1 MTQGFQSGA
10 ASAPGKLFLTGEY
23 AVLEGA
29 PAILAPVPHRAKA
42 SLGPAAKGKGG
53 IHITAAKAMQMPIAD
68 LDKAPLVQAVVEAAQ
83 SAGASPGLKALLG
96 GKARLA
102 ADTAAFHAGDKKLG
116 LGGSAAIAVAL
127 LRCLCPDLDKPALLP
142 LAQQAHK
149 RFQQGR
155 GSGADIALSLHEEP
169 IVFEGASVRPA
180 CLPQGLQLLC
190 IWTGK
195 PSSSAELLRK
205 LAAFA
210 KREPKACRQAMQ
222 RLAEAAASAAQ
233 ALPQGTQDFLL
244 AVQQYG
250 QSLLEFSEATG
261 LGFYS
266 APHLALRKQVE
277 SAACIYKPSGAG
289 GGDFGIA
296 FAASHEPIAALQAQ
310 LAGAGLMNFLCQP
323 RTQET

>member
-1 MTQGFQSGA
+1 MTHSFQGCT

-29 PAILAPVPHRAKA
+29 PAVLAPVPHSASA
-42 SLGPAAKGKGG
+42 SLEPAAQGKGG
-53 IHITAAKAMQMPIAD
+53 IHMTAAETIQIPIAG
-68 LDKAPLVQAVVEAAQ
+68 LDKAPLVQAVVEAAS
-83 SAGASPGLKALLG
+83 SAGASPGLKALLD

-102 ADTAAFHAGDKKLG
+102 ADTAAFHSGGRKLG
-116 LGGSAAIAVAL
+116 LGGSAAITVAL
-127 LRCLCPDLDKPALLP
+127 LRCLCPTLDKAALLP
-142 LAQQAHK
+142 LAQRAHR

-155 GSGADIALSLHEEP
+155 GSGADIALALEGQP
-169 IVFEGASVRPA
+169 ILFEGGRVQPA

-195 PSSSAELLRK
+195 ASSTGDFLRR

-210 KREPKACRQAMQ
+210 KQAPKAYRQAIQ
-222 RLAEAAASAAQ
+222 PLAEAAAKAAQ
-233 ALPQGTQDFLL
+233 ALSQSAQDFLR

-250 QSLLEFSEATG
+250 HSLLEFSEATG

-266 APHLALRKQVE
+266 AAHLALRKQVE

-296 FAASHEPIAALQAQ
+296 FAASPEPIAALQAQ
-310 LAGAGLMNFLCQP
+310 LAQAGLMNFLCRP